1 LSDQEKDNA
10 VELVAIESAEAADVE
25 IERQELLPEEI
36 ESADADFITEE
47 AAGPVPELSGTE
59 LSDYE
64 AAEIEDLEFIE
75 EERLDSILESVLF
88 ATDRPI
94 SLNTFKMMFKGT
106 NVKGDRLRRGLD
118 RLAIELAGAKR
129 GVSLEEVP
137 GGYQL
142 RTKLDNLSFLTR
154 SVKTKQF
161 RLSGPALE
169 VLSIVAYKQPLV
181 KNEID
186 QIRGVESGHLLRALM
201 EKNLVTFGEKSN
213 LPGKPM
219 QYETTRKFLEIF
231 SLRNLQELPS
241 LSQIDE
247 LLPEGI
253 TEDEVAKPTLSQLTD
268 SLSESTVQTYSQG
281 EEELMKIAGELETI
295 SSSSDFFEQEK
306 LKQKQKREAERA
318 QDIREAILVGET
330 VSNRDRNWLARFDE
344 AQMLGQKFVEAETET
359 PPTPVEVAE
368 EDAVA
373 VDPDDQLF
381 SEEGLEANDLAD
393 IDGPPEGNPAV
404 EL

>member
-1 LSDQEKDNA
+1 MSDQEKDNA